1 MQCTLLLS
9 IMAVLYTQPMQ
20 LSNSGSKA
28 KQDDWEINAEKL
40 KFIFLRGG
48 VLSSGGAAGNS
59 FNFGKKEAA
68 TIGTRF
74 FRRQHNRRQHSCN
87 NSSDKKEKTIAARQE
102 NSTVDSSS
110 ETPSLTGRKS
120 SSPLTT
126 HRKRKRANSR
136 DHGTKSRKHSVYR
149 SSSRRPLRYR
159 RFSSPHRRQQTS
171 QMTRANDGQHLQRR
185 KQQNHHHKHGSASV
199 SSSSTI
205 SRTNDDDSDSS
216 VRRKEEEIK
225 KLDQIIPT
233 SNTGYFRPK
242 FELGYAPEELK
253 IREQLVS
260 PRVKKRSIF
269 VGNLPLEFKT
279 QDLIKLVKPYG
290 ELENCFVCLGEKAQL
305 EGWRYGFAIFKSL
318 EGAQR
323 CYMEL
328 NSVTMNGQ
336 NLIVEPSRFNPEF
349 EKHEDYL

>member
-1 MQCTLLLS
+1 
-9 IMAVLYTQPMQ
+9 MQ

-68 TIGTRF
+68 TIGT
-74 FRRQHNRRQHSCN
+74 
-87 NSSDKKEKTIAARQE
+87 
-102 NSTVDSSS
+102 
-110 ETPSLTGRKS
+110 
-120 SSPLTT
+120 
-126 HRKRKRANSR
+126 
-136 DHGTKSRKHSVYR
+136 
-149 SSSRRPLRYR
+149 
-159 RFSSPHRRQQTS
+159 
-171 QMTRANDGQHLQRR
+171 
-185 KQQNHHHKHGSASV
+185 
-199 SSSSTI
+199 
-205 SRTNDDDSDSS
+205 SDSS